1 MPLTPRT
8 YGRSNPAALLAY
20 QTAAQ
25 LRFALGRAGFEP
37 DYDFPTLHGDITASD
52 EPFVTL
58 GRCSVDVIRRLVAI
72 LQKSAGAAEATA
84 SVSTA
89 GSVGTAESVST
100 PGAATQGAS
109 DDLEYPAVAAM
120 TGKDETAPGGPE
132 TGPGK
137 AEPVTGSGAPPT
149 GG

>member
-1 MPLTPRT
+1 MPLTPTT

-58 GRCSVDVIRRLVAI
+58 GRCSVEVIRRLVAI
-72 LQKSAGAAEATA
+72 LQKSAGAAAQAPSDSLERPEA
-84 SVSTA
+84 A
-89 GSVGTAESVST
+89 GITER
-100 PGAATQGAS
+100 
-109 DDLEYPAVAAM
+109 
-120 TGKDETAPGGPE
+120 TGIAPGGAEPGFGAGPE
-132 TGPGK
+132 TGP
-137 AEPVTGSGAPPT
+137 EPRP
-149 GG
+149 

>member
-1 MPLTPRT
+1 MPLTPKT

-52 EPFVTL
+52 EPFVTF
-58 GRCSVDVIRRLVAI
+58 GRCSVEVIRRLVVI
-72 LQKSAGAAEATA
+72 LQKSAGTVGATC
-84 SVSTA
+84 TA
-89 GSVGTAESVST
+89 GT
-100 PGAATQGAS
+100 ATQGAS
-109 DDLEYPAVAAM
+109 DGLERPAT
-120 TGKDETAPGGPE
+120 TGVTGREGTAPGAAEAELGGAEPGPE

-137 AEPVTGSGAPPT
+137 RGPVTGSGEQPA